1 MYRTNERKKVSN
13 RSVRWIFAAALV
25 VVVLALV
32 RAAISNARAIKQDMD
47 ERFTA
52 LQARLE
58 DEANSLADELL
69 GRNARPIAG
78 LRQLS
83 SRGGA
88 DTRIRDAPGAASVS
102 SGSRSSFEFLRP
114 SGQILLQE
122 ERVSVPEKGLPTAA
136 GLLTGARPHNH
147 SPSIDRDR
155 TLRRIPW
162 PERSVPG
169 AAARGPHQ
177 RRK

>member
-1 MYRTNERKKVSN
+1 VYRTNQRKKVSN

-69 GRNARPIAG
+69 RRTP
-78 LRQLS
+78 
-83 SRGGA
+83 
-88 DTRIRDAPGAASVS
+88 D
-102 SGSRSSFEFLRP
+102 RS
-114 SGQILLQE
+114 Q
-122 ERVSVPEKGLPTAA
+122 
-136 GLLTGARPHNH
+136 
-147 SPSIDRDR
+147 D
-155 TLRRIPW
+155 
-162 PERSVPG
+162 
-169 AAARGPHQ
+169 
-177 RRK
+177 